1 MVFDKVTLINT
12 NMNMSQHQ
20 KNNSNSKN
28 NKEFSRR
35 FMFLSSCFYY

>member
-20 KNNSNSKN
+20 KKIILTQKTKRNSAGD
-28 NKEFSRR
+28 
-35 FMFLSSCFYY
+35 SCS